1 MQKSIATFWPPFP
14 PQRLRRPVIFWNHP
28 LPFLN
33 ISYRITV
40 WQDYRIEG
48 KIALPM
54 TSLKTSWA
62 ISLSLFFVL
71 RKFSIKCVA
80 DGCKMQKRCDK
91 IAKFGLQL
99 AISQHLL
106 PALLNQSVGI

>member
-28 LPFLN
+28 LPFKT
-33 ISYRITV
+33 SYRITV

-54 TSLKTSWA
+54 TGLKTSWA
-62 ISLSLFFVL
+62 ISLSPFFVL

-91 IAKFGLQL
+91 MAKFGLQL
-99 AISQHLL
+99 AISQHLC
-106 PALLNQSVGI
+106 V

>member
-1 MQKSIATFWPPFP
+1 MQKSIAPFP

-54 TSLKTSWA
+54 TSFKPSWA

-71 RKFSIKCVA
+71 KKILYQM
-80 DGCKMQKRCDK
+80 CKMQKRCDK
-91 IAKFGLQL
+91 MAKFGLQL
-99 AISQHLL
+99 A
-106 PALLNQSVGI
+106 PVGLK